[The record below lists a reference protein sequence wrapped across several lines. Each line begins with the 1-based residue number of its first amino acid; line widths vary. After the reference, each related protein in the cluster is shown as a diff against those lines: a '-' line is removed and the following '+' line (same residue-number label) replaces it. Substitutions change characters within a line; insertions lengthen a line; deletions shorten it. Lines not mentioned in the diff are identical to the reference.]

1 MNDTLTIQTVRF
13 VEAEDIIPKG
23 WRSWFWAALSESS
36 TVTFGD
42 NDHSLISAER
52 FKDELENVLDYEEEV
67 DPLEVEKINENLLA
81 LVNEN
86 IYISL

>member
-1 MNDTLTIQTVRF
+1 MNDTLKIQSVRF
-13 VEAEDIIPKG
+13 VDASDIIPKDWG
-23 WRSWFWAALSESS
+23 SWFWAALSESS

-52 FKDELENVLDYEEEV
+52 FRDELENVLDFEEEV
-67 DPLEVEKINENLLA
+67 DPLVVEKINENLLA